1 MFLHLGSFLLVE
13 TSKDKGILKNCT
25 FMNWSFETL
34 IEKNV
39 ISNFQEV
46 GGLDLLLRT
55 NSSF

>member
-1 MFLHLGSFLLVE
+1 
-13 TSKDKGILKNCT
+13 
-25 FMNWSFETL
+25 MNWSFETL